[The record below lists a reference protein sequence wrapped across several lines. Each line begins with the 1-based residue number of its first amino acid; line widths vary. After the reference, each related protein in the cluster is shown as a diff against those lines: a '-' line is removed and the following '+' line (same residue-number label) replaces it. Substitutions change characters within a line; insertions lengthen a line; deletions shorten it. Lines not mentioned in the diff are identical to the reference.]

1 MIRLLLLGGVGYGV
15 YWLYKRS
22 PAGGGSGSTPVSNT
36 PDFDFFDFFSP
47 VVPVDNL
54 SPNLPPVGG
63 GGGVGTR
70 GIRNNN
76 PGNIKWSSA
85 NNWKGQTGKDAQGFV
100 IFDKVENGV
109 RALSKLLDSYDKA
122 GVNTIEGIVRRY
134 TAGDN
139 AVIQGNYMAALE
151 KAVGVKR
158 DYKLNKY
165 LHRIPLVAGIINFEN
180 GKQPWTI
187 GEITLWSSLA

>member
-1 MIRLLLLGGVGYGV
+1 MIRLLLLGGIGYGV
-15 YWLYKRS
+15 YWLYKQS
-22 PAGGGSGSTPVSNT
+22 PAGGGVSVPVDKK
-36 PDFDFFDFFSP
+36 PDFDFFDFLSP

-85 NNWKGQTGKDAQGFV
+85 NNWKGQVGKDAQGFV

-109 RALSKLLDSYDKA
+109 RALNRILNSYDSA

-139 AVIQGNYMAALE
+139 ATIQDNYMRKLE
-151 KAVGVKR
+151 SAVGVKR
-158 DYKLNKY
+158 DFKLNKY
-165 LHRIPLVAGIINFEN
+165 LHRIPLIAGIINFEN
-180 GKQPWTI
+180 GKNPWTVA
-187 GEITLWSSLA
+187 ELTLWSALA